1 MLRKIIFGLMDGL
14 MLSSRLHW
22 NLVNASSLSDGISR
36 LKEKALAHLKELAL
50 ENNADMFMS

>member
-1 MLRKIIFGLMDGL
+1 